1 MRFYLGKVVLPR
13 LLRGH
18 RMADLTIATILLLGL
33 FIILMIIRVPI
44 TFSLIFSSI
53 ATALYLKIPLM
64 AVVQQMVQGVRS
76 FSLLAIPFFIIAG
89 EMMGQGGISRRLIQF
104 SNLLVGRIRGG
115 LAQVNCLASMFF
127 GGISG
132 SAVADVSSIGTI
144 LIPMMK
150 EKGYDDDFSVG
161 ITVTSACQGVI
172 IPPSHNM
179 IIYSLAAGG
188 VSVGR
193 LFLGGF
199 IPGVLLGLGLMIVSY
214 IFAIKRN
221 YPKERKYTLKEALQ
235 ISKDAILGLLTAIII
250 IGGVISG
257 IFTATESAA
266 IAVVYAF
273 IITFFVYRE
282 IPLKVFPRIL
292 YNSLKT
298 LAMVMALIAAASA
311 FGWLM
316 AYLRIPAKATE
327 ALLSIT
333 HNKVLLLLLINVLLL
348 LLGMIMDMAPLILIT
363 TPILYPVVVTSL
375 GISPVHFG
383 IMLILNLAIGL
394 TTPPVGSA
402 LFVGCAI
409 GKIRIEQVAK
419 TMLPMWLVMFTVLM
433 LITFVPEITMWIPDM
448 IMPQK

>member
-1 MRFYLGKVVLPR
+1 MF
-13 LLRGH
+13 
-18 RMADLTIATILLLGL
+18 DLNLAIALLLGS
-33 FIILMIIRVPI
+33 FIVLLLIRVPI
-44 TFSLIFSSI
+44 SFSLIFSSLI
-53 ATALYLKIPLM
+53 TATYLKIPLM

-89 EMMGQGGISRRLIQF
+89 EMMSQGGISRRVVLF
-104 SNLLVGRIRGG
+104 ASVMVGRVRGG
-115 LAQVNCLASMFF
+115 LAQVNCLDSMLF

-132 SAVADVSSIGTI
+132 SAVADVSSIGSI
-144 LIPMMK
+144 IIPMMK
-150 EKGYDDDFSVG
+150 EKGYDDDFTVAL
-161 ITVTSACQGVI
+161 TVTSACQGVI

-199 IPGVLLGLGLMIVSY
+199 IPGILLGVSLMILSY
-214 IFAIKRN
+214 YYAVKRN
-221 YPKERKYTLKEALQ
+221 YPKERKYSLKEALL
-235 ISKDAILGLLTAIII
+235 ISKDAFLGLFTAVLIM
-250 IGGVISG
+250 GGVISG

-266 IAVVYAF
+266 VAVVYTF
-273 IITFFVYRE
+273 FITFFVYKE
-282 IPLKVFPRIL
+282 IPFRAMKGIL

-298 LAMVMALIAAASA
+298 LAMVMSLIAAASA
-311 FGWLM
+311 FGWIM
-316 AYLRIPAKATE
+316 AYLRIPALATQ

-333 HNKVLLLLLINVLLL
+333 DNKIILLLMVNVLLL

-363 TPILYPVVVTSL
+363 TPILYPVFVGSL
-375 GISPVHFG
+375 GMSPIHFG

-409 GKIRIEQVAK
+409 GHIRMEKVTKAL
-419 TMLPMWLVMFTVLM
+419 LPMWGAMVAVLM
-433 LITFVPEITMWIPDM
+433 LITFVPEITMFIPDL
-448 IMPQK
+448 IMPQN